1 MPWKASIYF
10 AKNPTFCYFASLLML
25 LRFTL
30 FDNHQKMSHLKSS
43 LNCHMRFVVKWD
55 YMSDFQNTVFLLISF
70 WAKKSS
76 CAANLK
82 QLTGGVVAEEEGK
95 RKILCGIKRGL
106 AKVCT
111 FWSLIS
117 VGPHKRPPPIAFYR
131 EAHIWRVLPTY
142 GAGDAI
148 GLTHTVLQPQ
158 K

>member
-1 MPWKASIYF
+1 M
-10 AKNPTFCYFASLLML
+10 
-25 LRFTL
+25 RL
-30 FDNHQKMSHLKSS
+30 FWWFSS
-43 LNCHMRFVVKWD
+43 
-55 YMSDFQNTVFLLISF
+55 TVFLLISF

-142 GAGDAI
+142 RAGDAI
-148 GLTHTVLQPQ
+148 GLTHTVLQATATEIKVKADTFSPSCFPSSCWSKLLKKLLFRFIIDVSLQ
-158 K
+158 TSWKLDYTFFL